1 MHIQQQCRLQETEW
15 RYSCSWF
22 HGSNIITL
30 SKSGTVTNHTLQLAE
45 LKIHNLVTSPLFAW
59 ACWLCLGS
67 LMVRQLRGHLGIALL
82 QKLLQIVE
90 GLGVLQVQPEI
101 QKPSSTCS
109 PIAAKSSS
117 QLHDVQGLQPIQD
130 PDALQAEPA
139 QAEQMSTGKGAC
151 FEERAALPAG

>member
-1 MHIQQQCRLQETEW
+1 MHIQQLCTLQETEC
-15 RYSCSWF
+15 RHSCSRV

-30 SKSGTVTNHTLQLAE
+30 SKSGAVTNYTLQLAE

-67 LMVRQLRGHLGIALL
+67 FMVRQLRGHLGIALL

-117 QLHDVQGLQPIQD
+117 QLHDVQGLQPSKILMHCRQN
-130 PDALQAEPA
+130 PRRL
-139 QAEQMSTGKGAC
+139 SK
-151 FEERAALPAG
+151 